1 MDPDAI
7 FIILLFLILFVL
19 TIVSI
24 VGLSKK
30 IWRSATPTFLKILTV
45 GLLLFLLI
53 IALFKFDT
61 VDTGKVYVSTAEIIV
76 LCASFIIA
84 LNWSIDISKKL
95 SNRTSKIK
103 PYITIPLLTIAL
115 GFLIPF
121 SLYWIGNL
129 FDKLNL
135 MGSGG

>member
-7 FIILLFLILFVL
+7 FIILLYFILFVL
-19 TIVSI
+19 TVVSI

-30 IWRSATPTFLKILTV
+30 IWASVTPTFIKILTV

-53 IALFKFDT
+53 IGIFSFDT
-61 VDTGKVYVSTAEIIV
+61 VDTGKAQIIV

-84 LNWSIDISKKL
+84 FNWSIDISKKL

-103 PYITIPLLTIAL
+103 TYITISVLTIAFS
-115 GFLIPF
+115 FLIPF
-121 SLYWIGNL
+121 TLYYLGNL